1 MIGLLT
7 AVTILYAFL
16 LVVVIAA
23 GLITIGLALWSTGTN
38 VIRIAEGLKV
48 VERQT
53 APLGGHVT
61 ALNDGLT
68 SVSIGLRSV
77 AGHLSSADDELA
89 MALGEPV
96 AGAPANR
103 VA

>member
-16 LVVVIAA
+16 LVAVVAA

-53 APLGGHVT
+53 APLGGYVT

-68 SVSIGLRSV
+68 TVSTGLRSV

-89 MALGEPV
+89 TALGEPI
-96 AGAPANR
+96 AGAAASR

>member
-16 LVVVIAA
+16 LVAVVAA

-48 VERQT
+48 VDCQT
-53 APLGGHVT
+53 APLGGYIT
-61 ALNDGLT
+61 ALDDGLT
-68 SVSIGLRSV
+68 TVSSGLRSV
-77 AGHLSSADDELA
+77 AGNLSSADDELA
-89 MALGEPV
+89 TALGEPV
-96 AGAPANR
+96 AGAPTTR